1 MEIHEFPW
9 EISTSMV
16 KISVGSVDNPDEH
29 SAQNGSITS
38 KDLEHLATR
47 CGAAVA
53 SDSLRNFKGNRWK
66 LEIFLRNL
74 EMTNWVN
81 HAGES

>member
-1 MEIHEFPW
+1 MEFAGWKFMNFHG

-16 KISVGSVDNPDEH
+16 KISVGSVDNPDSEH

-47 CGAAVA
+47 CGAGVA
-53 SDSLRNFKGNRWK
+53 SDSLRR
-66 LEIFLRNL
+66 
-74 EMTNWVN
+74 
-81 HAGES
+81 